1 MLAAV
6 GGLFA
11 YNRFFRE
18 EPAPYFA
25 SDEEHFLYG
34 SVGTEAEQGVPYW
47 IWLVLPRVFPEYLP
61 GPGGYASLGLL
72 GDATATR
79 CRSACRR

>member
-1 MLAAV
+1 MRRPLSGRARLVLLILAVIVAV
-6 GGLFA
+6 GGLFV

-34 SVGTEAEQGVPYW
+34 SVGRS
-47 IWLVLPRVFPEYLP
+47 IRLLHSSHDPR
-61 GPGGYASLGLL
+61 
-72 GDATATR
+72 
-79 CRSACRR
+79 